1 MIQSQIALI
10 RRELWEHQAI
20 YITPLVVA
28 LIVSLFAIFGE
39 VTISS
44 HEQAGEA
51 MHLGIIGA
59 TNLSDEHRSAI
70 LNGLMVLM
78 SLGLIVAM
86 GIVTT
91 IYALDALCAERKDR
105 SILFWRSMP
114 VTDFETV
121 LSKILTA
128 MLVIPLVAFAAI
140 VATHLV
146 VLFILSVWFMTLG
159 ANAWHLV
166 WVVAP
171 FIDNWSATLVFVLAL
186 PLWLSP
192 FVGWFVFV
200 SVITKRWNFLIAFL
214 PIFLLPIIEGIFFKT
229 GIFAKAFFVRSVK
242 IPLFPGWDNFIEEMK
257 SGKHL
262 EIEDQISVSLWS
274 YMDLGQFL
282 GSPDLW
288 IGLIVCG
295 LFTTAAIYIRRY
307 RDDS

>member
-1 MIQSQIALI
+1 MIQSQVALI

-28 LIVSLFAIFGE
+28 LFISLFAIFGE
-39 VTISS
+39 VTVSS
-44 HEQAGEA
+44 HEHAGEA
-51 MHLGIIGA
+51 MDLGIIGA
-59 TNLSDEHRSAI
+59 SNLSDEHRSAF
-70 LNGLMVLM
+70 LNVVMVLV

-121 LSKILTA
+121 LSKLLTA
-128 MLVIPLVAFAAI
+128 IVIIPLVTFAAI
-140 VATHLV
+140 VVTQLV
-146 VLFILSVWFMTLG
+146 VLFISSVWLMTHG

-166 WVVAP
+166 WAAAP

-200 SVITKRWNFLIAFL
+200 SVFTKRWNFLIAFL

-229 GIFAKAFFVRSVK
+229 GVFAKAFFVRSAK

-262 EIEDQISVSLWS
+262 EIEDEIPVSLWS

>member
-1 MIQSQIALI
+1 MMQRQIALI
-10 RRELWEHQAI
+10 RRELWEHRAI

-39 VTISS
+39 VTVSS
-44 HEQAGEA
+44 HDYAGEA
-51 MHLGIIGA
+51 MDLGIIGA
-59 TNLSDEHRSAI
+59 SNLSDEHRSAI
-70 LNGLMVLM
+70 LNGLMVFM

-86 GIVTT
+86 GIVTA

-121 LSKILTA
+121 FAKLLTA
-128 MLVIPLVAFAAI
+128 ILIIPLVTFAAI
-140 VATHLV
+140 VATQLV
-146 VLFILSVWFMTLG
+146 VLLISSIWLVTHG
-159 ANAWHLV
+159 ANAWHLI
-166 WVVAP
+166 WVAAP

-192 FVGWFVFV
+192 FIGWFLFV

-214 PIFLLPIIEGIFFKT
+214 PILLLPTIEGIFFKT
-229 GIFAKAFFVRSVK
+229 AIFAKGFFIRSVR
-242 IPLFPGWDNFIEEMK
+242 IPLFPGWANFIEEMK

-262 EIEDQISVSLWS
+262 EIEDGISLSLWS
-274 YMDLGQFL
+274 SMDLGHFL
-282 GSPDLW
+282 SSPGLW